1 MQSAA
6 EIARLLGQCQ
16 VPVIPPSPQHI
27 CPLSFP
33 PPSSTSSSTPS
44 SPSKRRRRQRRRKR
58 SSEPELPPFPST
70 EIEEIVT
77 SIRAL
82 TVTGDTKEVHDV
94 KERLPVVKDE
104 EEGKLIIAEVKVEDK
119 AWPSVGEVVTGGGIT
134 SVQVCSSIL
143 IPHANPPSC
152 MALPV
157 TVAKSKLLDS
167 GIYGEEALLL
177 PKIEMLVKEEV
188 NNNLLASVVMSAK
201 QPVRSD
207 LSVEFPSM
215 FGPCRIA
222 SDDELWLDQMV
233 STIDDLAENY
243 APHPIP
249 YQGKDGC
256 LHSADVKPPHVDFSA
271 LGYHARRLPTPSA
284 YPIQSCAQDAA
295 FYESPPSSSPGGW
308 QVPNQ
313 ADWKTF
319 PFGYLPGF
327 YTTKGIIAVPSQLFG
342 HAYGREHGGPLAT
355 WYMCAT

>member
-134 SVQVCSSIL
+134 SVQVCFHIDSSR
-143 IPHANPPSC
+143 
-152 MALPV
+152 V
-157 TVAKSKLLDS
+157 RV
-167 GIYGEEALLL
+167 
-177 PKIEMLVKEEV
+177 LVREGFK
-188 NNNLLASVVMSAK
+188 N
-201 QPVRSD
+201 
-207 LSVEFPSM
+207 
-215 FGPCRIA
+215 
-222 SDDELWLDQMV
+222 
-233 STIDDLAENY
+233 
-243 APHPIP
+243 
-249 YQGKDGC
+249 
-256 LHSADVKPPHVDFSA
+256 
-271 LGYHARRLPTPSA
+271 
-284 YPIQSCAQDAA
+284 QS
-295 FYESPPSSSPGGW
+295 
-308 QVPNQ
+308 
-313 ADWKTF
+313 
-319 PFGYLPGF
+319 
-327 YTTKGIIAVPSQLFG
+327 
-342 HAYGREHGGPLAT
+342 HGNRP
-355 WYMCAT
+355 